1 MFLFLTIAFLIG
13 GCDKYDDSDTGRDNY
28 ITDFL
33 FPEAISFCKAK
44 DGNPRF
50 RLIGRTVENKMP
62 RLIVRRGNYHFLFQ
76 MVFDPIEMGALGG
89 FGCPVLIDWGQ

>member
-50 RLIGRTVENKMP
+50 RLIGRTV
-62 RLIVRRGNYHFLFQ
+62 
-76 MVFDPIEMGALGG
+76 
-89 FGCPVLIDWGQ
+89 